1 MSACLSQMYWLSKRF
16 QTEIAKPP
24 FSICHQLCFVFCS
37 FAGQFSIFFRSWAHF
52 SHFSHFSHFCHS
64 ILLTSMSSS
73 SLLLFDVSGGRSQ
86 TMTSRPQL
94 RAKQDSNRP
103 NIQYVP
109 SKEKKK
115 TNYPYT
121 QLYTHPFV
129 CTTHSSTLPLP
140 RTEWGRGR
148 ERF

>member
-1 MSACLSQMYWLSKRF
+1 MSACLSQMYWLSKMIPNWDSE
-16 QTEIAKPP
+16 T
-24 FSICHQLCFVFCS
+24 SVFNLPS
-37 FAGQFSIFFRSWAHF
+37 VMFRLLFFRRPVFHFFRSWA
-52 SHFSHFSHFCHS
+52 HFSHFSHFCHS